1 MKLLSIDIETTG
13 LDPSYCSTLEVGAVL
28 FDPQPKINPD
38 GRNTAVSSGGGTIPR
53 WRTFERLIAHSRVV
67 GEPYALQLNQ
77 EILAELA
84 GVKKTHRQIIKAAEL
99 GPQIAQWL
107 RLEGVNA
114 ENKATIVGKNYD
126 AFDRQFLN
134 RVTGWNEFVSP
145 LVERRTLDVG
155 SLYFRPD
162 DGKVVGLEACLKTIG
177 VDQPVA
183 HRALD
188 DALQVATAVS
198 RFFT

>member
-1 MKLLSIDIETTG
+1 
-13 LDPSYCSTLEVGAVL
+13 VL
-28 FDPQPKINPD
+28 FDPQPALDATPQE
-38 GRNTAVSSGGGTIPR
+38 RR
-53 WRTFERLIAHSRVV
+53 WKTFERLIEHSRIQ

-77 EILAELA
+77 NILAELA
-84 GVKKTHRQIIKAAEL
+84 GVQKTHIQVIKAAEL
-99 GPQIAQWL
+99 GPQVAQWL

-134 RVTGWNEFVSP
+134 RVPGWNEFITP

-155 SLYFRPD
+155 SLYFNPD
-162 DGKVVGLEACLKTIG
+162 DGKVVSLESCLKTIG
-177 VDQPVA
+177 FDASVS

-188 DALQVATAVS
+188 DALMVATAIS
-198 RFFT
+198 RFFA

>member
-13 LDPSYCSTLEVGAVL
+13 LDPVTCSTLEVGCVL
-28 FDPQPKINPD
+28 FDPQPDLSPFD
-38 GRNTAVSSGGGTIPR
+38 RR
-53 WRTFERLIAHSRVV
+53 WKTFERLIEHTRIQ
-67 GEPYALQLNQ
+67 GEPYALQLNHD
-77 EILAELA
+77 ILAELA
-84 GVKKTHRQIIKAAEL
+84 GVKKTHIAQVPASQL
-99 GPQIAQWL
+99 GPQVAKWL
-107 RLEGVNA
+107 RLAGVNA

-134 RVTGWNEFVSP
+134 RVPGWNQFVSP

-162 DGKVVGLEACLKTIG
+162 DGKVVGLEACLKIIG
-177 VDQPVA
+177 ADNTVS

-188 DALQVATAVS
+188 DALQVATAVT

>member
-1 MKLLSIDIETTG
+1 MRLLSIDIETTG
-13 LDPSYCSTLEVGAVL
+13 LDPKVCSTLEFGAVL
-28 FDPQPKINPD
+28 FDPQPDLNEP
-38 GRNTAVSSGGGTIPR
+38 AVSRR
-53 WRTFERLIAHSRVV
+53 WKTFERLINHSYIH

-84 GVKKTHRQIIKAAEL
+84 GVKATHRQRIAAAEL
-99 GPQIAQWL
+99 GPQVAEWL
-107 RLEGVNA
+107 RLEGVNS

-126 AFDRQFLN
+126 AFDGRFLERVPGWTQFI
-134 RVTGWNEFVSP
+134 SP

-155 SLYFRPD
+155 SLCFRPD
-162 DGKVVGLEACLKTIG
+162 DGKVVGLEACLEMLG
-177 VDQPVA
+177 VKAEVN

-188 DALQVATAVS
+188 DALQVATVVS

>member
-13 LDPSYCSTLEVGAVL
+13 LDPATCSTLEVGCVL
-28 FDPQPKINPD
+28 FDPQPDLNATPQERK
-38 GRNTAVSSGGGTIPR
+38 
-53 WRTFERLIAHSRVV
+53 WKTFERLIEHSRIQ
-67 GEPYALQLNQ
+67 GEPYALQLNAD
-77 EILAELA
+77 ILAELA
-84 GVKKTHRQIIKAAEL
+84 GVEKTHIQIVKAAEL
-99 GPQIAQWL
+99 GPQVAQWL

-126 AFDRQFLN
+126 SFDRQFLN
-134 RVTGWNEFVSP
+134 RVPGWNEFISP

-155 SLYFRPD
+155 SLYFNPE
-162 DGKVVGLEACLKTIG
+162 DGKVVNLESCLKKIG
-177 VDQPVA
+177 IDTSVN

-198 RFFT
+198 RFFS

>member
-13 LDPSYCSTLEVGAVL
+13 LDPVTCSTLEVGCVL
-28 FDPQPKINPD
+28 FDPQPDLSLTPVE
-38 GRNTAVSSGGGTIPR
+38 RR
-53 WRTFERLIAHSRVV
+53 WKTFERLIEHTRIQ

-84 GVKKTHRQIIKAAEL
+84 GVKKTHIAQIPASQL
-99 GPQIAQWL
+99 GPQVAKWL

-134 RVTGWNEFVSP
+134 RVPGWNQFVSP

-177 VDQPVA
+177 ADATVS

-188 DALQVATAVS
+188 DALQVATAVT

>member
-13 LDPSYCSTLEVGAVL
+13 LDPATCSTLEVGCVL
-28 FDPQPKINPD
+28 FDPQPALDATPQDK
-38 GRNTAVSSGGGTIPR
+38 R
-53 WRTFERLIAHSRVV
+53 WKTFERLIEHSRIQ

-77 EILAELA
+77 KILAELA
-84 GVKKTHRQIIKAAEL
+84 GVEKTHIQIIKAAEL
-99 GPQIAQWL
+99 GPQVAQWL

-134 RVTGWNEFVSP
+134 RVPGWNEFITP

-155 SLYFRPD
+155 SLYFNPEE
-162 DGKVVGLEACLKTIG
+162 GKVVNLESCLKTIG
-177 VDQPVA
+177 VDSTVS

-188 DALQVATAVS
+188 DALMVATAVS
-198 RFFT
+198 RFFS

>member
-13 LDPSYCSTLEVGAVL
+13 LDPATCSTLEVGCVL
-28 FDPQPKINPD
+28 FDPQPDLNATPQE
-38 GRNTAVSSGGGTIPR
+38 RR
-53 WRTFERLIAHSRVV
+53 WKTWECLIEHSRVQ
-67 GEPYALQLNQ
+67 GEPYALQLNHD
-77 EILAELA
+77 ILAELA
-84 GVKKTHRQIIKAAEL
+84 GVKKTHRQILKAAEV
-99 GPQIAQWL
+99 GPKVAQWL

-134 RVTGWNEFVSP
+134 RVPGWNQFLSP
-145 LVERRTLDVG
+145 IVERRTLDVG
-155 SLYFRPD
+155 SLYFCPD
-162 DGKVVGLEACLKTIG
+162 DGKVVGLEACLAKIG
-177 VDQPVA
+177 VDDSDS

-188 DALQVATAVS
+188 DALQVATAIT

>member
-13 LDPSYCSTLEVGAVL
+13 LDTATCSTLEVGCVL
-28 FDPQPKINPD
+28 FDPQPAIDATPQEK
-38 GRNTAVSSGGGTIPR
+38 R
-53 WRTFERLIAHSRVV
+53 WKTFERLIEHSRIQ
-67 GEPYALQLNQ
+67 GEPYALQLNAN
-77 EILAELA
+77 ILAELA
-84 GVKKTHRQIIKAAEL
+84 GVKKTHVQIIKAAEL
-99 GPQIAQWL
+99 GSQVAQWL

-134 RVTGWNEFVSP
+134 RVPGWNQFVSP
-145 LVERRTLDVG
+145 LVERRVLDVG
-155 SLYFRPD
+155 SLYFNPEE
-162 DGKVVGLEACLKTIG
+162 GKVVNLESCLKTIG
-177 VDQPVA
+177 VDSTVS

-198 RFFT
+198 RFFA

>member
-13 LDPSYCSTLEVGAVL
+13 LDPSTCSVLEVGCVL
-28 FDPQPKINPD
+28 FDPQPDLNSTPQERK
-38 GRNTAVSSGGGTIPR
+38 
-53 WRTFERLIAHSRVV
+53 WKTFERLIEHSRIQ

-77 EILAELA
+77 EILAELS

-99 GPQIAQWL
+99 GSQVAQWL
-107 RLEGVNA
+107 RLEGVSA

-134 RVTGWNEFVSP
+134 RVPGWNQFISP
-145 LVERRTLDVG
+145 IVERRTLDVG
-155 SLYFRPD
+155 SLFFNPE
-162 DGKVVGLEACLKTIG
+162 DGKVVNLTSCLKVIG
-177 VDQPVA
+177 VDKHDVS

-188 DALQVATAVS
+188 DALDVATAVS
-198 RFFT
+198 RFFS